1 METLKRLEKP
11 MNRPVALVLGNFDGF
26 HKGHMTLL
34 DKAREVA
41 KVAEV
46 SSAVFSFEPHP
57 SFVLRHKDPV
67 DLINTQREKEMVF
80 EQLGMDYY
88 FEFPF
93 TMELAGLSPEAFIK
107 DLLLGQVIPHTIIVG
122 EDYRFGKKRVG
133 DVDTLRE
140 LGKQYGFD
148 VIVMPKMLAED
159 KEISSTWI
167 RKLIASGD
175 IAKANKLIGRPFF
188 VSGIVKHGAKI
199 GRTIGFPTAN
209 VIPEKEKLLPPYGVY
224 KSKVKLGDRYLLGMT
239 YIGDRP
245 TIDIEGTTV
254 ETNIFDFDE
263 DIYDREIQVD
273 LLEYIRG
280 DIKFD
285 SLEALKDQIALDSKK
300 VRS

>member
-1 METLKRLEKP
+1 METLKRLDHPMEK
-11 MNRPVALVLGNFDGF
+11 PVALVLGNFDGF

-34 DKAREVA
+34 DKARAVA
-41 KVAEV
+41 KDKQIHC
-46 SSAVFSFEPHP
+46 AVFSFEPHP

-93 TMELAGLSPEAFIK
+93 TMELAGLSPDEFIK
-107 DLLLGQVIPHTIIVG
+107 DLLLNQVTPHTVIVG
-122 EDYRFGKKRVG
+122 EDYRFGKKRIGTVE
-133 DVDTLRE
+133 TLVE
-140 LGKQYGFD
+140 LGRKYGFEV
-148 VIVMPKMLAED
+148 VIMPKLVKGEKD
-159 KEISSTWI
+159 ISSTWI
-167 RKLIASGD
+167 RQLIAEGN
-175 IAKANKLIGRPFF
+175 ILQANQLIGRPFF
-188 VSGIVKHGAKI
+188 VSGVVKHGAKI
-199 GRTIGFPTAN
+199 GRSIGFPTAN
-209 VIPEKEKLLPPYGVY
+209 LIPEPEKLLPPYGVY

-273 LLEYIRG
+273 LLDYIRG
-280 DIKFD
+280 DIKFE
-285 SLEALKDQIALDSKK
+285 SLDALKEQIAIDSVK
-300 VRS
+300 VRQ